1 MAPAGMLPLLARAAL
16 TAVPGLPLPPPLSLL
31 LLRRLVKLRAQ
42 QLPLLVVS
50 VLVGLGPPLSPPLSL
65 PPPPPLPPL
74 LLLLLSQAEA
84 RLLSQLMRLL
94 INLQAPQRLCA
105 ACEQGQVVPP
115 GMLAYCP
122 P

>member
-1 MAPAGMLPLLARAAL
+1 MLPLLARAAL

-74 LLLLLSQAEA
+74 LLLLLLSQAEA

-94 INLQAPQRLCA
+94 INLQAPQ
-105 ACEQGQVVPP
+105 
-115 GMLAYCP
+115 LAL
-122 P
+122 

>member
-1 MAPAGMLPLLARAAL
+1 MLPLLARAAL
-16 TAVPGLPLPPPLSLL
+16 TAVPGLPLTPPLSLL

-74 LLLLLSQAEA
+74 LLLLSQAEA

-94 INLQAPQRLCA
+94 INLQAPQ
-105 ACEQGQVVPP
+105 
-115 GMLAYCP
+115 LAL
-122 P
+122 